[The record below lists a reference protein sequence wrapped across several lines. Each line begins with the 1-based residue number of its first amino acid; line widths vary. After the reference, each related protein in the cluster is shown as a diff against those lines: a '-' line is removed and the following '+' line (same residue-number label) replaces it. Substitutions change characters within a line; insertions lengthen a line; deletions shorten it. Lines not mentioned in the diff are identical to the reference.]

1 MSANSSRKI
10 FMINESNAH
19 DAKGG
24 GVSAQF
30 LWRIVTFMAG
40 ALLALGIA
48 WGTRSS
54 QLEEVRA
61 SMGSMQAD
69 LKGFMKVYQDNDK
82 ATSNDIIEMKGHLD
96 RIEDHIANDDR
107 RIEQLEAGHR

>member
-1 MSANSSRKI
+1 
-10 FMINESNAH
+10 MINEHGTSEP
-19 DAKGG
+19 KGI
-24 GVSAQF
+24 SAQF

-54 QLEEVRA
+54 QLEEVRTQ
-61 SMGSMQAD
+61 MGSMATD

-82 ATSNDIIEMKGHLD
+82 ATSGDIIEIKGHLQ

-107 RIEQLEAGHR
+107 RIEQLEAQHK